1 MAEEKSKIYQ
11 EQQQHI
17 EPMAIKSMLV
27 TTMTNEEVNGAN
39 SDPEKIAELSR
50 DAEEI

>member
-11 EQQQHI
+11 EQQQLI
-17 EPMAIKSMLV
+17 EPMAIKSTLV
-27 TTMTNEEVNGAN
+27 TTMTNEEVYGVS

-50 DAEEI
+50 TPEEI